1 MEQEHLR
8 NTSDVSMQ
16 FTELLLAP
24 SQKMSTSRP
33 ILVVIDALN
42 NCGNETSR
50 VLEMLA
56 NRSMELPNNF
66 RVLVTAR
73 PETDIVHA
81 FQDKEHVLIKTIKN
95 LHGGAAV
102 SRSQTTDSP
111 TADSGKPSLPPP
123 HADALSSTPESP
135 GDKHYAPNLD
145 RQGDQPHPVP
155 ARSPPVTLASYDMSA
170 QCKPEVLHE
179 RIYYGDSDAHLETN
193 PDTMLPRNA
202 KAHGQTPL
210 MTLTR
215 MEVVTYYG

>member
-16 FTELLLAP
+16 FTKLLLAP
-24 SQKMSTSRP
+24 SQKMSTSRLT
-33 ILVVIDALN
+33 LVVIDALN

-95 LHGGAAV
+95 LHSDAAV

-111 TADSGKPSLPPP
+111 TADSGEPPLPS
-123 HADALSSTPESP
+123 HVDALSSTPESP

-145 RQGDQPHPVP
+145 RQADQPHPIP
-155 ARSPPVTLASYDMSA
+155 SRPVTPACYDTSA
-170 QCKPEVLHE
+170 QCKPKVLHE
-179 RIYYGDSDAHLETN
+179 RIYHGDSDAHLETN